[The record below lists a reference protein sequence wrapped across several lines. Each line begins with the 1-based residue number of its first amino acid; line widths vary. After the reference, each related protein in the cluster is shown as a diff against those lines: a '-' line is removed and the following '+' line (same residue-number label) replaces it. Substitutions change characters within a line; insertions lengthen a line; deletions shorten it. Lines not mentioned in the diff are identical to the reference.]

1 MVFGRSR
8 DRASHD
14 PPGGGHMGLAAS
26 IKRFS
31 VDGLLDYFIPAEIRV
46 SPDSHRRARMFMLSH
61 AFGPF
66 LGNVIPLYLY
76 LVGVEQDY
84 RFWVFAGSITA
95 FWIYPFVL
103 KWTRRYTPLAFI
115 SIQNLLFCILWACY
129 SYGGIYSPF
138 LPWLLVAPILA
149 FFYLPSTGIIRD
161 GLLVLIGLNVAVF
174 SSLVVTGYDFPDV
187 DLELFQLI
195 GIISTISASTYL
207 AMMSLYFA
215 RILKEQQKFEREVG
229 ELIATT
235 ENLQS
240 ITAAAHQASAA
251 KSDFVA
257 SMSHEL
263 RTPLNAV
270 IGYSQ
275 LMLDDAREE
284 GDENIVRDLENINGA
299 GTHLLRLVDDI
310 LDFSKIEAGKM
321 DIHFVRENLGH
332 RLSEMARS
340 VAPALADRSYKFE
353 TDLEH
358 ANVTL
363 QTDWNALIK
372 GVRHILLGAAT
383 APEGGLLRMTVL
395 LTNDEVPIIMIT
407 DPNGARDGRSSEA
420 LFDIFTDDR
429 DASPTKYGGAGIALA
444 LGQKLIGLIGGSVSA
459 AQNARG
465 SRTFTII
472 IPQCEE
478 RAKLLQAAE

>member
-1 MVFGRSR
+1 
-8 DRASHD
+8 
-14 PPGGGHMGLAAS
+14 
-26 IKRFS
+26 
-31 VDGLLDYFIPAEIRV
+31 
-46 SPDSHRRARMFMLSH
+46 MFMLSH

-76 LVGVEQDY
+76 FVGVEQDY
-84 RFWVFAGSITA
+84 RFWVFAVSITA
-95 FWIYPFVL
+95 FWVYPFLL
-103 KWTRRYTPLAFI
+103 KWTRSYTPLALI
-115 SIQNLLFCILWACY
+115 SVQNLLFCILWACY

-138 LPWLLVAPILA
+138 LPWLLIVPILA
-149 FFYLPSTGIIRD
+149 FFYLPSTGLIRD

-187 DLELFQLI
+187 DLALFQLI

-229 ELIATT
+229 DLIATT

-240 ITAAAHQASAA
+240 ITAAARQASAA

-275 LMLDDAREE
+275 LMLDDARDEGNEE
-284 GDENIVRDLENINGA
+284 IVRDLENINGA

-321 DIHFVRENLGH
+321 DVHLVRDNLGQ
-332 RLSEMARS
+332 RLSEIATT
-340 VAPALADRSYKFE
+340 VGPALADRGYRYE
-353 TDLEH
+353 
-358 ANVTL
+358 ANLDQANLTL
-363 QTDWNALIK
+363 QTDWNVVTK
-372 GVRHILLGAAT
+372 GVKHVLIGAAT
-383 APEGGLLRMTVL
+383 AAEGGLLRLTVL
-395 LTNDEVPIIMIT
+395 RTNEDSPMIRIT
-407 DPNGARDGRSSEA
+407 DPNGARDGRSIDS

-444 LGQKLIGLIGGSVSA
+444 LGQKLIGLIGGSITVS
-459 AQNARG
+459 QDARG
-465 SRTFTII
+465 ARTFTII
-472 IPQCEE
+472 IPQASEN
-478 RAKLLQAAE
+478 AKLLEAAE